1 MAVQS
6 EATVAVRVQRWPQR
20 LHVVTLLFLSVVVL
34 YMDRVNISV
43 VAPVLMQELGW
54 DPAVMGTVL
63 SAFFIGYFSTQILGG
78 WLSDRWGS
86 KGILGGAVAWWSL
99 ITMLTPFAHTFP
111 AMLTVRISLGL
122 GEGLSPPCL
131 YSTVARWVPASERS
145 RVTAFVATGMYVA
158 LIIAF
163 PLAVWIMTHLGWPW
177 VFYLFGLLGLVW
189 SGGWYLLVTNNPE
202 DHPRV
207 SAEELSYILQ
217 GQRSTQ
223 QAQTVPWQ
231 RFFRERAFWALLCA
245 HFCTNWTWYTF
256 LTWLPVYLV
265 QVRGF
270 SLTEMGIYAT
280 FPYIAMMF
288 IGNGAAWV
296 ADRAIQRG
304 VSITVVRKLSQTVAF
319 VGAALF
325 LLLLTQTA
333 SPWLTVLCITLGLGF
348 LSCFASGMGTNHLDI
363 GPKYAGVLIGLTNT
377 AATVPGILAPTIT
390 GFIVKF
396 TGNWNTVFYLAA
408 AILLV
413 GMVVWNLFAT
423 GKKLFD

>member
-6 EATVAVRVQRWPQR
+6 EAAVAVRVQRWPQR
-20 LHVVTLLFLSVVVL
+20 LNVVVLLFFSVVVL

-63 SAFFIGYFSTQILGG
+63 SAFFVGYFLTQIPGG
-78 WLSDRWGS
+78 WFSDRWGA
-86 KGILGGAVAWWSL
+86 KGILGWAVAWWSL
-99 ITMLTPFAHTFP
+99 ITMLTPLARTLP
-111 AMLTVRISLGL
+111 AMFAIRISLGL

-131 YSTVARWVPASERS
+131 YTSIARWVPVSERS
-145 RVTAFVATGMYVA
+145 RVAAFVATGMYVA
-158 LIIAF
+158 LIVAF
-163 PLAVWIMTHLGWPW
+163 PLAVWIMINLGWPW

-189 SGGWYLLVTNNPE
+189 SGVWYLLVTNNPE

-207 SAEELSYILQ
+207 SPEELDYILQ
-217 GQRSTQ
+217 GQRSTP
-223 QAQTVPWQ
+223 QAQTIPWNL
-231 RFFRERAFWALLCA
+231 FFRERAFWALLCA

-256 LTWLPVYLV
+256 LTWLPTYLV

-280 FPYIAMMF
+280 FPYIAMMG
-288 IGNGAAWV
+288 IGNGVAWV
-296 ADRAIQRG
+296 ADDMIRRG
-304 VSITVVRKLSQTVAF
+304 VSVTTVRKLSQTLAF
-319 VGAALF
+319 GGAMLF
-325 LLLLTQTA
+325 LVLLTQTT
-333 SPWLTVLCITLGLGF
+333 SPWFTVLYITLGLGF
-348 LSCFASGMGTNHLDI
+348 LACFASGMGTNHLDI

-377 AATVPGILAPTIT
+377 AATVPGILAPVIT

-396 TGNWNTVFYLAA
+396 TGDWNMVFYI
-408 AILLV
+408 AIGVMLV